1 MAEEKFKD
9 SIAYMHVHAQN
20 LGHIFWTL
28 FVYSCREDTQSD
40 YVEFSNFNVELMD
53 RKMRRMCGTNSS
65 TIKHHVLSDGNFFRV
80 TFRSNDA
87 YDATGFEAF
96 YQFRKYEGLLY
107 HVTTTAAAAAIQHY
121 TIVILRTPTSI
132 GGGIIKIIRRG
143 VCLSVCLSVACL
155 HLTRKRKGLGS
166 PKLAEWKANARS
178 KPI

>member
-107 HVTTTAAAAAIQHY
+107 HVTTTAAAIQYY

-132 GGGIIKIIRRG
+132 GGGIIKNNKARCLS
-143 VCLSVCLSVACL
+143 VCLSVCLSRAF
-155 HLTRKRKGLGS
+155 T
-166 PKLAEWKANARS
+166 
-178 KPI
+178 